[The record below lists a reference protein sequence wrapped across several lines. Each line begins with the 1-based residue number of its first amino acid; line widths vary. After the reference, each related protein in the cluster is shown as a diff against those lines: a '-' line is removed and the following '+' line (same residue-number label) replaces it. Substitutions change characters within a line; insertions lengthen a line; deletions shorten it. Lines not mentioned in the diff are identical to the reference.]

1 MEVFAP
7 DINPYGWARKRP
19 DNLRAM
25 TLRADLVFLYLGEP
39 PSVPALSKEEAVFL
53 ADQVSESILINKA
66 IPRGR

>member
-7 DINPYGWARKRP
+7 DINPYVWPRKWS

-25 TLRADLVFLYLGEP
+25 TLRADLVFLYSSEP
-39 PSVPALSKEEAVFL
+39 PSVSALSKDEAVFL
-53 ADQVSESILINKA
+53 ADEVSESILINKA